1 MVLASHQPDF
11 LPYMGFFYKAARCDT
26 LVFSDDVLYSK
37 KGMHNWNRIKTPAGP
52 QKLTVPVHSHH
63 DLRLC
68 EITMADIARSIQGV
82 VKTVDQNYRRAPH
95 YDEGSVILNA
105 MSQFTAF
112 RQLDMVEFN
121 TTVTTLIMECFGI
134 KPRLL
139 TASEDLHLT
148 GHKDERIFQMCEEV
162 GADTYLSGTGAADYH
177 QPEEY
182 EAHGVELI
190 YTGYRPVEYP
200 QLYGPFVPNLSV
212 VDYVFNCGFTLPEE
226 WRRDHA

>member
-37 KGMHNWNRIKTPAGP
+37 KGMHNWNRIKTPVGS

-68 EITMADIARSIQGV
+68 EITMADIAYGIRGV

-95 YDEGSVILNA
+95 YDEGSLILGI
-105 MSQFTAF
+105 MSQFATF
-112 RQLDMVEFN
+112 PRLDMVEFN
-121 TTVTTLIMECFGI
+121 ATIIQFIMECFGI
-134 KPRLL
+134 KPRTLL
-139 TASEDLHLT
+139 ASKYLHLT
-148 GHKDERIFQMCEEV
+148 GRKDERIFQMCEEL
-162 GADTYLSGTGAADYH
+162 GADIYLSGTGACDYH

-182 EAHGVELI
+182 AAHGIELV
-190 YTGYRPVEYP
+190 YTDYRPVEYP

>member
-1 MVLASHQPDF
+1 MVLTSHQPDF

-68 EITMADIARSIQGV
+68 EITVSNIAHSIEGV
-82 VKTVDQNYRRAPH
+82 MKTIHQNYRRAPH
-95 YDEGSVILNA
+95 FDEGVRLLDVMAVLALRPRLLMTELN
-105 MSQFTAF
+105 MK
-112 RQLDMVEFN
+112 L
-121 TTVTTLIMECFGI
+121 TLAIMEEFGI
-134 KPRLL
+134 RPRVL

-148 GHKDERIFQMCEEV
+148 GRKDERIFQMCEEV

-182 EAHGVELI
+182 QLRGIDLV
-190 YTGYRPVEYP
+190 YTDYRPVEYR
-200 QLYGPFVPNLSV
+200 QLYGPFIPNLSV
-212 VDYVFNCGFTLPEE
+212 VDYVFNCGFALPEE